1 MPKSIPFCDF
11 RKAKRGECM
20 KPIIDLTKEYG
31 VVLDGGGA
39 RGAYQIGA
47 WKALSEAGV
56 KINAVAGTS
65 VGALN
70 GALICMGDV
79 ETAERIWNEITFSH
93 VMDVD
98 DEWMERL
105 FSKENSFREII
116 GEAIKVLS
124 DGGVNISPLRNL
136 IHEYVDEDRI
146 RKSGVELCL
155 LTFSVSQ
162 MKELDLSIHDIP
174 EGLLEDFLLA
184 SAYLVGFKN
193 ERLHGQ
199 KYLDGGVV
207 NNFPIN
213 SLIKRGYKDIIQIRI
228 YGMGR
233 VPRAKKDE
241 DTNLYEIAPKVK
253 LGSIIEFHKKR
264 SRQNFKIGYYDAKRM
279 LYGLAGRI
287 YYIEQTR
294 EEWYYNM
301 ILNELD
307 EKERAEIAF
316 TLRLS
321 KKVSNQKLYLAM
333 LEASAKLLQVPKY
346 RIYTV
351 QELEQRVSEKYQKK
365 KDEINLPRFVHV
377 LMSLRKDYEMN
388 LKGRSFLTLKDFTP
402 EEILYLLDLAAE
414 LKEKKKQGITGNSLK
429 GKNIALIFEKPSTRT
444 RCAFTV
450 GANDEGG
457 FPTYLSQHDIQLGYK
472 ESVKDTARV
481 LGRMFDGIEFRGFKH
496 EHVEQLAEYSGVP
509 VWNGLT
515 DEYHPT
521 QILADLLTM
530 KEHFGYLKGLNFVY
544 LGDGRNNMAN
554 SLMIG
559 CAKVGVNVSIIAPKE
574 LWPNEELVATCKEY
588 AKESGATVNI
598 TASVDAVEGADVLY
612 TDVWCSMGEEDKT
625 VERVALLHPYQI
637 NKALMDKTGKER
649 TIFMHCLPA
658 VKGNEV
664 TEEVFEKYADVV
676 FDEAENRLHTIKAIM
691 VATLGE

>member
-1 MPKSIPFCDF
+1 MEPVL
-11 RKAKRGECM
+11 
-20 KPIIDLTKEYG
+20 DLTKEYG
-31 VVLDGGGA
+31 IVLDGGGA

-47 WKALSEAGV
+47 WKALSEVGL

-79 ETAERIWNEITFSH
+79 EKAEHIWNEIKFSN

-98 DEWMERL
+98 DGWMEKL
-105 FSKENSFREII
+105 FQKENSIREII
-116 GEAIKVLS
+116 GEAMRLIAE
-124 DGGVNISPLRNL
+124 GGVDITPLRNL
-136 IHEYVDEDRI
+136 IHENVDEKQI
-146 RKSGVELCL
+146 RESGIELCL
-155 LTFSVSQ
+155 LTFSVSK
-162 MKELDLSIHDIP
+162 MKEIDISIHDIP

-184 SAYLVGFKN
+184 SAYLIGFKN
-193 ERLHGQ
+193 EKLHGET
-199 KYLDGGVV
+199 YMDGGVI
-207 NNFPIN
+207 NNLPIN
-213 SLIKRGYKDIIQIRI
+213 SLIERGYKDLIQIRI
-228 YGMGR
+228 YGPGR
-233 VPRAKKDE
+233 VPRVKIDE
-241 DTNLYEIAPKVK
+241 ETTLYQIAPKVK
-253 LGSIIEFHKKR
+253 LGSIIEFHNKR
-264 SRQNFKIGYYDAKRM
+264 SRQNLKLGYYDAKRVI
-279 LYGLAGRI
+279 YGLAGRI

-294 EEWYYNM
+294 EEWYYEK
-301 ILNELD
+301 ILEGLSD
-307 EKERAEIAF
+307 IERAEIIF
-316 TLRLS
+316 VLRLS
-321 KKVSNQKLYLAM
+321 RKCSDTEFYLAM
-333 LEASAKLLQVPKY
+333 LEASAKLLRIPKY
-346 RIYTV
+346 QIYTV
-351 QELEQRVSEKYQKK
+351 SELEQEVYRKFEVR
-365 KDEINLPRFVHV
+365 KDKINLPRFVH
-377 LMSLRKDYEMN
+377 LFMDIRKDYKMN
-388 LKGRSFLTLKDFTP
+388 LKGRHFLTLKDFTAD
-402 EEILYLLDLAAE
+402 EILYLIDLAAD
-414 LKEKKKQGITGNSLK
+414 LKEKKKKGITGNSLK

-450 GANDEGG
+450 GASDEGG
-457 FPTYLSQHDIQLGYK
+457 IPTYLSQHDIQLGYK

-559 CAKVGVNVSIIAPKE
+559 CAKVGVNVSIIAPKA
-574 LWPNEELVATCKEY
+574 LWPESGLVELCKGY
-588 AKESGATVNI
+588 GKESGANVVVTD
-598 TASVDAVEGADVLY
+598 SVEAVKGADVLY

-637 NKALMDKTGKER
+637 NQALLDKTEKEG

-676 FDEAENRLHTIKAIM
+676 FDEAENRLHTIKAVM